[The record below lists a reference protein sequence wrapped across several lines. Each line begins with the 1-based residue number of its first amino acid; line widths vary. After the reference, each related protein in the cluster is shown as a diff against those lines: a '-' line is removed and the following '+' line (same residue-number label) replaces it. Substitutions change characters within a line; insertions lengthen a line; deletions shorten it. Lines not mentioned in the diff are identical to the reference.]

1 MSKTT
6 QFLREVRHEM
16 SRVTWPDLKDTRM
29 LTLMVFIM
37 VAIMSVFL
45 WLVDLAMNAGINT
58 ILGL

>member
-1 MSKTT
+1 MNKIV
-6 QFLREVRHEM
+6 QFFREVRHEM
-16 SRVTWPDLKDTRM
+16 SRVTWPTLKDTRM

-37 VAIMSVFL
+37 VTIMAIFL

>member
-1 MSKTT
+1 MKKIV
-6 QFLREVRHEM
+6 QFFREVRHEM
-16 SRVTWPDLKDTRM
+16 SRVTWPSLKDTRM

-37 VAIMSVFL
+37 VTIMAIFL

>member
-1 MSKTT
+1 MNKIV
-6 QFLREVRHEM
+6 QFFREVRHEM
-16 SRVTWPDLKDTRM
+16 SRVTWPSLKDTRM

-37 VAIMSVFL
+37 VTIMAVFL

>member
-1 MSKTT
+1 MAKVV
-6 QFLREVRHEM
+6 QFFREVRHEM
-16 SRVTWPDLKDTRM
+16 SRVTWPTLKDTRM

-37 VAIMSVFL
+37 VTIMAIFL